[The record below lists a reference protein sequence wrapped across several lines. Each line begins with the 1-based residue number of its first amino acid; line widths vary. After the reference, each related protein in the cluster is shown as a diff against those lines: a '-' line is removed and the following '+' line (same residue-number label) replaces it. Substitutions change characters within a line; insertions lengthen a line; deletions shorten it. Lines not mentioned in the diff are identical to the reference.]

1 MTTDTTNEE
10 AQIIDSSLEEVSAWL
25 DSDDEADEFIDTKLV
40 DVRKARSLL
49 QFWQEITA
57 SVDQLKEGY
66 RLAKLWKDDELKNQY
81 LEQGN
86 PLVKKLTVLKT
97 ELEEFLPRVE
107 GINFISDAELSILPK
122 WIHKSLGVDSNALE
136 SRMKDLGV

>member
-1 MTTDTTNEE
+1 MTTDTGDTEMST
-10 AQIIDSSLEEVSAWL
+10 DLEEVSAWL
-25 DSDDEADEFIDTKLV
+25 DSDDEADEFIDTKLI

-86 PLVKKLTVLKT
+86 PLVKKLSVLKI
-97 ELEEFLPRVE
+97 ELQEFLPRVE
-107 GINFISDAELSILPK
+107 GLNFLSDAELSVFPK